1 MVNAHIN
8 IQKII
13 KWDKILGEKWAERW
27 AIVASP
33 ILYCYILIILFLFL
47 QTLYKHI

>member
-8 IQKII
+8 IQKIT

-33 ILYCYILIILFLFL
+33 ILYCYILSYFCFCK
-47 QTLYKHI
+47 TLYKHI